1 MDVISRRFD
10 ESGITVKRRGCSR
23 RRSHRLGAACLA
35 LVILS
40 AAASSAFAAAPKA
53 QTPEQLQVKNYVSDF
68 ADVLSQAARDQLN
81 ALAAEVDRKADAQIA
96 VVTIKTLDGKPI
108 EEYSIDLATRLG
120 VGPKASSRG
129 VMILLAVND
138 HQYRIEVGYGLE
150 GILPDGKVGGFGRQ
164 AVPYL
169 QQNNY
174 DAALQFLT
182 RRVADT
188 IAADRGVTLTGAAL
202 PAPLSQGGGRSLTGG
217 EILLLFFAIFFVFSI
232 LRRAAGGGSRFN
244 RYGGRSGNG
253 YGGGGWWVG
262 PMMGGGW
269 GGGGFGGGSGGGGGG
284 FGGFGGGSFG
294 GGGASGR
301 W

>member
-10 ESGITVKRRGCSR
+10 ESGITVKRGGCSR
-23 RRSHRLGAACLA
+23 RRSYGLGAACLA

-40 AAASSAFAAAPKA
+40 IAASSGSAAAAKA
-53 QTPEQLQVKNYVSDF
+53 QAPEQLQAKNYVNDF
-68 ADVLSQAARDQLN
+68 ANVLSQAARDQLN
-81 ALAAEVDRKADAQIA
+81 ALAAEVERKADAQIA
-96 VVTIKTLDGKPI
+96 VVTIKALDGKPI

-150 GILPDGKVGGFGRQ
+150 GILPDGKVGGFGRE

-174 DAALQFLT
+174 DAALQLLT

-188 IAADRGVTLTGAAL
+188 IAADRGVTLTGAA
-202 PAPLSQGGGRSLTGG
+202 PPPPLSQRVGRNLSGG
-217 EILLLFFAIFFVFSI
+217 EILLLFFAIFIVFSI
-232 LRRAAGGGSRFN
+232 FRRAAGGGSRFN
-244 RYGGRSGNG
+244 RYGGRYGNR

-262 PMMGGGW
+262 PMM

-294 GGGASGR
+294 GGGASGS